1 MLYKYY
7 YYTVLLSG
15 AHTWKNAKAPV
26 EVDNVPHCAILHWNL
41 LIFFKTGSF
50 FATNKN
56 DKRRKKNKNHYEN
69 WLKTSNRLQLRLSL
83 KSIQNQSIFL
93 MHSIDKSLSAFYIRL
108 CTCVSVCVCVFSF
121 EWPYFRLLHFRLHW
135 FGMYVD
141 LSIVMLFPKSR

>member
-7 YYTVLLSG
+7 YYHVLLLG
-15 AHTWKNAKAPV
+15 AYTWKNVKAPV
-26 EVDNVPHCAILHWNL
+26 EVDNVPYFIETFW
-41 LIFFKTGSF
+41 FFSKPLRFSPQT
-50 FATNKN
+50 
-56 DKRRKKNKNHYEN
+56 KRQKKKKNKNHYEN

-108 CTCVSVCVCVFSF
+108 CMCVSVCVYVFSF

-135 FGMYVD
+135 FGMYID